1 MSKNYTQLSLIQ
13 RYQIEAFFKVGIKQ
27 KVIALEIGVHPSTIS
42 RELSR
47 NIAQRGKTAGKY
59 LAANAQRKTD
69 NRHFAKPKVIKFSD
83 NMKKQAVKWLSE
95 DKWSLEIISVEGKKT
110 GKCPISSEWIYQWIW
125 RCKHRNK
132 SADKGYK
139 KIYNHLKHCKRR
151 RKRGSRKD
159 NRGII
164 QDRVSIERRP
174 KIVNKR
180 ARLGDIEVDFM
191 MGKNHNGA
199 LLVMTDRATLYTC
212 LQKLKTRGSSI
223 VSNAIIKRLKK
234 CGYRIRTVTFDND
247 MGFANHME
255 VAKALNAETY
265 FTRPYTSQDKGT
277 VENRIGQIRRFIFKK
292 TDLSNVTDEQVKR
305 IEKYLNDRPVR
316 KFKFKT
322 PKQVLLEKIAL
333 IT

>member
-1 MSKNYTQLSLIQ
+1 MSKKYTHLSLIQ
-13 RYQIEAFFKVGIKQ
+13 RYQIQSFLKAGMKQ
-27 KVIALEIGVHPSTIS
+27 KIIALEIGVHPSTIS
-42 RELSR
+42 RELKR
-47 NIAQRGKTAGKY
+47 NIAKRGRTAGSY
-59 LAANAQRKTD
+59 LADNSQRKTD
-69 NRHFAKPKVIKFSD
+69 CRHQTKEKHVKFTKP
-83 NMKKQAVKWLSE
+83 MKEQAVKWLTN
-95 DKWSLEIISVEGKKT
+95 DKWSPEIISVVGKET
-110 GKCPISSEWIYQWIW
+110 GKCPISAEWIYQWIW
-125 RCKHRNK
+125 QCKHRNK

-151 RKRGSRKD
+151 RKRGSRK
-159 NRGII
+159 NSRGII
-164 QDRVSIERRP
+164 QDRVSIEVRP

-180 ARLGDIEVDFM
+180 SRLGDIEVDFM

-199 LLVMTDRATLYTC
+199 LLVMTDRETLHTC
-212 LQKLKTRGSSI
+212 LQKLETRGSSI

-234 CGYRIRTVTFDND
+234 MGFRIRTVTFDND

-255 VAKALNAETY
+255 VAKALKAETY

-292 TDLSNVTDEQVKR
+292 TDLSTVTDELVKR

-316 KFKFKT
+316 KFNYKT